1 MIIEEKSLKF
11 ITFCVIMS
19 FVIKLYPREIFM
31 TDFAKN
37 LRLLRKQNRMS
48 QFMLADKLGVSQRTV
63 SHYENSSSEPSL
75 QILCRIA
82 HIFKVSVD
90 ELLGFVLKDED

>member
-1 MIIEEKSLKF
+1 
-11 ITFCVIMS
+11 
-19 FVIKLYPREIFM
+19 M

-48 QFMLADKLGVSQRTV
+48 QFMLADKLGVSQRTI
-63 SHYENSSSEPSL
+63 SHYENGPSEPSL

-82 HIFKVSVD
+82 RIFKVSVD
-90 ELLGFVLKDED
+90 ELLGFAHKDED

>member
-1 MIIEEKSLKF
+1 MKF

-19 FVIKLYPREIFM
+19 FVINLYPREIFM

-37 LRLLRKQNRMS
+37 VRLLRKQNRMS

-63 SHYENSSSEPSL
+63 SHYENGSSEPSL

-82 HIFKVSVD
+82 RIFKVSVD